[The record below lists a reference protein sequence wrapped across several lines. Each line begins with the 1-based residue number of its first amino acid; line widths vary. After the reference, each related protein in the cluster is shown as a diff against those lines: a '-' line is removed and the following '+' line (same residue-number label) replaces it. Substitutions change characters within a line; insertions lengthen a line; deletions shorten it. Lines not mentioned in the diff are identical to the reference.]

1 MTTNSSTTI
10 FGLVL
15 LLGLALAGAFQMS
28 TGTSA
33 NRYRTVLMDSKLF
46 GPEEYDDG
54 IGNTNNNGK
63 SDQDG
68 GQALAK
74 DFYEQLRKRGQ
85 DELDD
90 DVSLGMEENRE
101 NSQIDKLDKLK
112 ITDEEA
118 RSLNREPFTRRQEMS
133 SSTTGTTPTK
143 KFTGRQ
149 DSFYRQPSSSSSL
162 PSSQVKSPR
171 EAMMEREYQL
181 VENAERGIF
190 AQAAFA
196 VLALAFYIF
205 VGLNGGIVTG
215 DAALNDDFGGDDE
228 IPFETLMPVQRDSE
242 TSVWL

>member
-1 MTTNSSTTI
+1 MTTSSSTTI
-10 FGLVL
+10 FVL
-15 LLGLALAGAFQMS
+15 LLGLALASAFQTI

-63 SDQDG
+63 SDQNG

-74 DFYEQLRKRGQ
+74 DFYEQLRKREQ
-85 DELDD
+85 DKLDD
-90 DVSLGMEENRE
+90 DDSLGMEGNRE
-101 NSQIDKLDKLK
+101 NSEMDTLDIPKMS
-112 ITDEEA
+112 DEEA
-118 RSLNREPFTRRQEMS
+118 RFLNREPFTRRQEMS
-133 SSTTGTTPTK
+133 SSTTGTTPTTK
-143 KFTGRQ
+143 KRFTGRQ
-149 DSFYRQPSSSSSL
+149 DSFYRQPSSSSSS
-162 PSSQVKSPR
+162 PSSQARSPR

-181 VENAERGIF
+181 VDRAERGIL
-190 AQAAFA
+190 AQAAVA

-215 DAALNDDFGGDDE
+215 DAALNDGFGGEDE